1 MKNRDQFAKHGVKGT
16 QFPCGAWGGTPPKQ
30 AQLRKSYQREKRRG
44 GEEELIVDE
53 VGGLGASE
61 TIGDMAVFK
70 VASTGLCGGGATV
83 AHFTRANDADVSDTT
98 GIFPRSD
105 GGLTV
110 VGGSLGFS
118 GADLSPTVAFAVVDE
133 PIVSSVGVEFAA
145 LAEAR
150 GVSVAVDPV
159 GDLRAHRFGD
169 VPRKDI
175 AVSFALA
182 LVVFLVAAVAFDVEL
197 VDDMGVCV
205 GATLTRA
212 VLDRGIDGAPR
223 LGVRS
228 DARRG
233 RGGVGRGCVGCGC
246 VGCGCVGRGCIRI
259 DRCVAVAGELIEI
272 DAVGTGSVLCAFVG
286 VSALSVEV
294 VDQVLVGA
302 QTVLVGEL
310 LNRTL
315 GGSGLCRLCR
325 SIGLCRRA
333 GESGVAIA
341 NKVVHIEAKA
351 ACVVGSA
358 FVGVSAL
365 LIGVIDHVLVGSK
378 VGMFAQDA
386 VEWAF

>member
-1 MKNRDQFAKHGVKGT
+1 M
-16 QFPCGAWGGTPPKQ
+16 
-30 AQLRKSYQREKRRG
+30 
-44 GEEELIVDE
+44 DE

-61 TIGDMAVFK
+61 TVGDMAVFK
-70 VASTGLCGGGATV
+70 VASTSLSGGGATV
-83 AHFTRANDADVSDTT
+83 AHLTRADDADVSDATRV
-98 GIFPRSD
+98 FPRSD
-105 GGLTV
+105 SGLTV

-118 GADLSPTVAFAVVDE
+118 GADLSPAVAWAVIDE
-133 PIVSSVGVEFAA
+133 PIVSSVGVKFAA
-145 LAEAR
+145 LAETR

-159 GDLRAHRFGD
+159 GDLGTHRFGD
-169 VPRKDI
+169 VPCKDI
-175 AVSFALA
+175 AVGFTLA
-182 LVVFLVAAVAFDVEL
+182 LVIFLIAAVAFDVEL
-197 VDDMGVCV
+197 VDDMGISV
-205 GATLTRA
+205 GVALTRA
-212 VLDRGIDGAPR
+212 VLDGGIDGAPR

-233 RGGVGRGCVGCGC
+233 RCGVGRGCVGCGC
-246 VGCGCVGRGCIRI
+246 IRRRCIGGGCVRI

-272 DAVGTGSVLCAFVG
+272 DTVGTSSVLCAFVG

-310 LNRTL
+310 LERAL
-315 GGSGLCRLCR
+315 GRCGLCGLCGGSGLCR

-333 GESGVAIA
+333 RESGVAIA

-365 LIGVIDHVLVGSK
+365 LVGVVDHVLVGAE